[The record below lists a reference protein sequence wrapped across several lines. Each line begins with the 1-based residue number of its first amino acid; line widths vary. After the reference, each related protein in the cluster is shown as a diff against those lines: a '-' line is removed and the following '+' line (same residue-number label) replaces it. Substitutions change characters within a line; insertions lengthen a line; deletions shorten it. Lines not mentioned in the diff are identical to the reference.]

1 MEMFKYYSAQDK
13 RVILT
18 HLLVEAFKLEW
29 SCQKLCRSWGGGV
42 PFSHKLCIQKG
53 WWWVSLV
60 LCICFVKLQRHS
72 VNTKE
77 KKKNTFWS
85 IRI

>member
-1 MEMFKYYSAQDK
+1 MMEMFKYYSAQDK

-53 WWWVSLV
+53 WWWVSLQSYVFV
-60 LCICFVKLQRHS
+60 LLNYKGILLTQKR
-72 VNTKE
+72 
-77 KKKNTFWS
+77 KKNTF
-85 IRI
+85 